1 MYMDAEGAIKPVGV
15 LDVICRRIPI
25 HVAVGGIADLIPA
38 HVHPALVDP
47 KSGRVFASVTTIA
60 NVGHLVRLVCLS
72 NVLRPLISFR
82 YRKKYRKSWLHTF
95 LRCSQATA
103 LFRLAYD
110 IKCKIRAFFWDCID

>member
-60 NVGHLVRLVCLS
+60 NVGHLVRL
-72 NVLRPLISFR
+72 F
-82 YRKKYRKSWLHTF
+82 YRMCFSH
-95 LRCSQATA
+95 
-103 LFRLAYD
+103 
-110 IKCKIRAFFWDCID
+110 